1 MEVKPGRLFFT
12 AVFFLAVFEFC
23 CFQKRAFSG
32 EESFTA
38 ASGFNRSFENGEEDK
53 ENNGGE
59 NINGN
64 ALFGGN
70 VGIGTREP
78 QARLHIGGKPGVDGI
93 MFPDGTMQT
102 TATTNSEESK
112 WGTNNNS
119 IYNTNE
125 GNIGIG
131 TRSPR
136 SKLEV
141 NGNIKTKAVNGNDV
155 VRTQTFQVFPLPGDY
170 IYATSSTSYSP
181 VSKLIPGGLS
191 PHFLSPI
198 TGTKRYYRFK
208 VSYIDD
214 ISTTD
219 EAEGSH
225 LRYYADKGNIE
236 IFKFFLE
243 FSSSSGAWIKQ
254 RTSERFQYADSE
266 RSLIE
271 ARSGVEGKFL
281 QIYGIWIIA
290 EDVVK

>member
-1 MEVKPGRLFFT
+1 MEIKLGRLYVT
-12 AVFFLAVFEFC
+12 AVFFGVILGVSPFH
-23 CFQKRAFSG
+23 KIAFSE

-38 ASGFNRSFENGEEDK
+38 ASGFNRNFSNDDDEEK
-53 ENNGGE
+53 SGE
-59 NINGN
+59 NVGGN

-70 VGIGTREP
+70 VGIGTNEP
-78 QARLHIGGKPGVDGI
+78 QAKLHIGGKPGVDGI

-102 TATTNSEESK
+102 TATTSDGESN
-112 WGTNNNS
+112 WGTNNSS
-119 IYNTNE
+119 IYNLNE

-131 TRSPR
+131 TMSPD

-141 NGNIKTKAVNGNDV
+141 KGNIKAKAVNGNDV
-155 VRTQTFQVFPLPGDY
+155 ARTQTFQVFPLPGDY
-170 IYATSSTSYSP
+170 IFATASTSYSP
-181 VSKLIPGGLS
+181 VTKLIPGGLT

-198 TGTKRYYRFK
+198 TGTKRFYRLR

-219 EAEGSH
+219 EVAGSH
-225 LRYYADKGNIE
+225 LRYYADHANNE
-236 IFKFFLE
+236 IFDFVLE

-254 RTSERFQYADSE
+254 RISERFQYADNA
-266 RSLIE
+266 RSLLE

>member
-1 MEVKPGRLFFT
+1 METMSGRLFFA
-12 AVFFLAVFEFC
+12 AVSFLAIFEFC
-23 CFQKRAFSG
+23 CFQKVVFS
-32 EESFTA
+32 EEGSFTA
-38 ASGFNRSFENGEEDK
+38 ASGFNRSFASDDDMESK
-53 ENNGGE
+53 SGE
-59 NINGN
+59 NIDGN

-102 TATTNSEESK
+102 TATTSSGEGK
-112 WGTNNNS
+112 WGTNNTS
-119 IYNTNE
+119 IYNLNE
-125 GNIGIG
+125 GNIGVG
-131 TRSPR
+131 TMSPD

-141 NGNIKTKAVNGNDV
+141 NGNIKAKMVNGNDAA
-155 VRTQTFQVFPLPGDY
+155 RTQTFQVFPLPGDY
-170 IYATSSTSYSP
+170 IFATSSTTYSP
-181 VSKLIPGGLS
+181 VSKMIPGGLA

-198 TGTKRYYRFK
+198 TGTKRFYRLK

-214 ISTTD
+214 ILSTD
-219 EAEGSH
+219 EVAGSH
-225 LRYYADKGNIE
+225 LRYYADKANIE
-236 IFKFFLE
+236 IFNFCLE

-254 RTSERFQYADSE
+254 RTSERFQYADSA

-271 ARSGVEGKFL
+271 ARSGVEGRFL